1 MGQLSLTTPRIE
13 ASGSNVWKT
22 AVNELLSNETQS
34 TTNGTLNSRD
44 TSRRKSSPLIHVQV
58 AFVSFT
64 SVAGQRAKGIG
75 EQFPRR
81 CSCGAPRR
89 RIAPV
94 SAVRLLWM
102 KVTWCRDFAHE
113 SFNPSFEFVELLVFA
128 NFLSSLLF
136 RLILFFFNARQ
147 TEFPTFDLLLAAPRN
162 LIADTYFRF
171 VCVNY
176 FVRSLRSVGAVNLLD
191 FCPRVQL
198 KILISI

>member
-64 SVAGQRAKGIG
+64 SVAGQRAKGTG

-94 SAVRLLWM
+94 SAVRYYEWKSRGAATLLTSHLIQAFGLLNLWSLP
-102 KVTWCRDFAHE
+102 TFLLHCFFGW
-113 SFNPSFEFVELLVFA
+113 SFF
-128 NFLSSLLF
+128 SLTHGKLNF
-136 RLILFFFNARQ
+136 RLSICCW
-147 TEFPTFDLLLAAPRN
+147 PLLE
-162 LIADTYFRF
+162 I
-171 VCVNY
+171 
-176 FVRSLRSVGAVNLLD
+176 
-191 FCPRVQL
+191 
-198 KILISI
+198 